1 MTATTIIGRLIC
13 LISCYLSIIALKRLG
28 IITLQFYR
36 LLLLYNIAFT
46 VLALFL
52 LIFNAGTINPR
63 TAVLLLIPAK
73 IIGFMCALALHY
85 FSAKENY
92 FYFRNAGYGMRR
104 MFISAF
110 AIDLSI
116 CVLLITL
123 SKIVLHAALDFK
135 G

>member
-1 MTATTIIGRLIC
+1 MC

-28 IITLQFYR
+28 IITFQFYR

-52 LIFNAGTINPR
+52 LIFNAGTINPGA
-63 TAVLLLIPAK
+63 AVLLLIPAK
-73 IIGFMCALALHY
+73 IIGFMCAVALHN
-85 FSAKENY
+85 FSSKENY

-110 AIDLSI
+110 AIDISVCI
-116 CVLLITL
+116 LLIIL
-123 SKIVLHAALDFK
+123 SKIILHAALYFK

>member
-1 MTATTIIGRLIC
+1 M
-13 LISCYLSIIALKRLG
+13 KRLG
-28 IITLQFYR
+28 IHTFQFYR

-52 LIFNAGTINPR
+52 LIFNAGSINAG
-63 TAVLLLIPAK
+63 TVVVLLISAK
-73 IIGFMCALALHY
+73 IIGFISALALHY

-92 FYFRNAGYGMRR
+92 FYFRNAGYGIKR
-104 MFISAF
+104 MFISTF

-116 CVLLITL
+116 CVLLIIL
-123 SKIVLHAALDFK
+123 SKIILHAATYFK

>member
-1 MTATTIIGRLIC
+1 MKR
-13 LISCYLSIIALKRLG
+13 LSII
-28 IITLQFYR
+28 TFQFYR

-52 LIFNAGTINPR
+52 LIFNAGTINPGA
-63 TAVLLLIPAK
+63 TVLLLIPAK

-92 FYFRNAGYGMRR
+92 FYFRNAGYGMKR

-110 AIDLSI
+110 VIDLSV
-116 CVLLITL
+116 CVLLIIL
-123 SKIVLHAALDFK
+123 FKIILYAALHLK